1 MNLSELVPAVRPMTE
16 AEETLLLE
24 KLWDLLARQTELYTM
39 GESTSVPAETAR
51 ELLASICYTLR
62 FEAER
67 FGPAAASWAEADLR
81 EVLKQGQ
88 AHLLETVK
96 AAKQLWAMAYAA
108 AQDRG
113 KRKVLENLAWMKP
126 FFQEYDLYFF
136 AHRTPWDMGLPMP
149 EAEGERKK
157 GISCVEAYL
166 MGLLRSDLA

>member
-1 MNLSELVPAVRPMTE
+1 MNE
-16 AEETLLLE
+16 AEETVFLE
-24 KLWDLLARQTELYTM
+24 NLWSLLARQGELYTM
-39 GESTSVPAETAR
+39 GESSSVPVETAR
-51 ELLASICYTLR
+51 QLLASICYTLQ

-67 FGPAAASWAEADLR
+67 FGLPAASWAEADLCGM
-81 EVLKQGQ
+81 LKRGQ

-96 AAKQLWAMAYAA
+96 AVKQLWAMAYAA

-113 KRKVLENLAWMKP
+113 KREILEDLTWMKP
-126 FFQEYDLYFF
+126 FFKEYDVYFF

-149 EAEGERKK
+149 EVEGEQKK